1 MDYTEADKAEQ
12 ERRKQAQIE
21 FRNKKRYSAM
31 FMFFAC
37 VFEIIETFI
46 IIFVGII
53 VISFFMFK
61 VFNADPEVYG
71 TLFSILLI
79 VDLIGGLFL
88 GFFIYKKVITWVI
101 KKKNIKDKL
110 SDDIINHY
118 FTDPRQELKKRQK
131 R

>member
-12 ERRKQAQIE
+12 EKRKQAQIE
-21 FRNKKRYSAM
+21 LRNKKRYSAM

-61 VFNADPEVYG
+61 VFHVDPEAYG

-79 VDLIGGLFL
+79 VDLVGGLFL
-88 GFFIYKKVITWVI
+88 GFLVYKKVITWVI

-110 SDDIINHY
+110 SDEIINHY
-118 FTDPRQELKKRQK
+118 FTDPKQELRKRQK